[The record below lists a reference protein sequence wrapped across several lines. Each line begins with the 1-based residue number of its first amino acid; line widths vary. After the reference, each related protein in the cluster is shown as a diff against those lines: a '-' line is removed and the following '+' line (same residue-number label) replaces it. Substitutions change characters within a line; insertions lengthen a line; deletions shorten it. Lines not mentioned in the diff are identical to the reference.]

1 MHLRA
6 DRRLA
11 RPLAARLH
19 AQPER
24 NVLEHRHVAE
34 QRIVLEH
41 EADLPL
47 ARADRRDVEPL
58 QHDLPRIRVLEARDH
73 AQQRRLAAAGRA
85 EQRDELTRG
94 EIERDVVER
103 GELAEAFVQI
113 TNGDAHLV
121 CLFTKSTK

>member
-1 MHLRA
+1 M
-6 DRRLA
+6 
-11 RPLAARLH
+11 
-19 AQPER
+19 
-24 NVLEHRHVAE
+24 
-34 QRIVLEH
+34 
-41 EADLPL
+41 
-47 ARADRRDVEPL
+47 
-58 QHDLPRIRVLEARDH
+58 LEARDH